1 MWTYMMAAA
10 RGDRVNTM
18 MSTRRRPE
26 TESPKYGYNLSRPMY
41 RTTRFVGPAS
51 SAPACSASC
60 STTTTTTAQ
69 ALSMPAEELEISGG
83 LYAPF
88 QPSAALGGH
97 LIANQTAISLP
108 LGAADGEELQLPQ
121 QLHYPRSNSSWQ
133 QRRQRIAVAELQ
145 AVDNE
150 DDDDDDDDDDDEDE
164 EDEVQA
170 GERKLE
176 PAIAPAEQPKLPAH
190 VNDANYLENGRK
202 LIQEPTSGKRSKPS
216 ALRRTLQALRQ
227 RLTKRSRAKPP
238 DWFLEKFSNTT
249 NTDKIGKTG
258 GGGGGAMDD
267 AALSSEIRGS
277 SALCNRLSVNP
288 TLQSH
293 YRWLAVVSLAVLYNI
308 IFVVGRAVFWEINK
322 NAPAV
327 WYTLDYL
334 CDFIYLLDTL
344 VHMHEGFLDQ
354 GLLVRDAFRLRRHY
368 FHTKGWYLDV
378 LSMLPT
384 DLAYIWWPPETCSSL
399 YLPCPV
405 IVRLN
410 RLLRLPRLWEWF
422 DRTETATGYP
432 NAFRICKVVLAIL
445 VLIHWNACMYFAI
458 SYEIGFS
465 SDSWVY
471 NLNGTRNN
479 TLQRQYIYSF
489 YWSTLTLTTI
499 GETPTPENDVEY
511 LFVVADFLAGVL
523 IFATIVGNIGSM
535 ISNMNV
541 ARVEFQNRMDGVKQY
556 MAFRRV
562 GHELEARVIR
572 WFAYTWSQSGA
583 LDEERVLA
591 ALPDKLKAEIA
602 IQVHMDTLKQVRIFH
617 DTEPGLL
624 EALVLK
630 LKLQVFSPGDYI
642 CRKGDVGKEMYI
654 VKRGKLSVVG
664 DDGITVLA
672 TLGAGSVFGEVSV
685 LEIAG
690 NRTGNR
696 RTANVRSL
704 GYSDLF
710 CLAKRDLWETLADYP
725 EARSTLTQRGCQLLR
740 KDGLL
745 DEQIFADSQRVHDS
759 IEGGIE
765 KLELSVENLN
775 LRLARLLAEYTASQ
789 AKIKQRL
796 AKLELNGHGGCGGGA
811 GGRGEDEPQ
820 IRARSGRLY
829 SLQTKRRP
837 RARLEAAAKCGEA
850 AKQNTL

>member
-18 MSTRRRPE
+18 MSSRRRPE
-26 TESPKYGYNLSRPMY
+26 TESPKYGYNLSTRPMY
-41 RTTRFVGPAS
+41 RTTRLVGPAS
-51 SAPACSASC
+51 SAPAQLQLPCGSHQASMGV
-60 STTTTTTAQ
+60 APPP
-69 ALSMPAEELEISGG
+69 LEEISGG
-83 LYAPF
+83 LFAPF
-88 QPSAALGGH
+88 APTATITVEQAATS
-97 LIANQTAISLP
+97 IPMAV
-108 LGAADGEELQLPQ
+108 DGEVHH
-121 QLHYPRSNSSWQ
+121 LHYPRRSWQ
-133 QRRQRIAVAELQ
+133 RKYGQGNHRRAGGEAE
-145 AVDNE
+145 E
-150 DDDDDDDDDDDEDE
+150 DDEDEDDDDDDDEDDVD
-164 EDEVQA
+164 EDEDEFGAAV
-170 GERKLE
+170 GVDNPEE
-176 PAIAPAEQPKLPAH
+176 AIARADQQQKQHHQPHASDSSY
-190 VNDANYLENGRK
+190 VENGRK
-202 LIQEPTSGKRSKPS
+202 LIQEPNKRSKPS

-227 RLTKRSRAKPP
+227 RLTKRNRPKPP

-249 NTDKIGKTG
+249 NTDKIGK
-258 GGGGGAMDD
+258 D

-277 SALCNRLSVNP
+277 SVLCNRLSVDP

-293 YRWLAVVSLAVLYNI
+293 YRWLAIVSLAVLYNI
-308 IFVVGRAVFWEINK
+308 IFVMGRAVFWEINK
-322 NAPAV
+322 SAPAV

-384 DLAYIWWPPETCSSL
+384 DLAYFWWPPETCSSL

-410 RLLRLPRLWEWF
+410 RLLRINRLWEWF

-710 CLAKRDLWETLADYP
+710 CLAKRDLWETLSDYP

-775 LRLARLLAEYTASQ
+775 MRLARLLAEYTASQ

-796 AKLELNGHGGCGGGA
+796 AKLEMNGGPGTWRLEC
-811 GGRGEDEPQ
+811 EPQ
-820 IRARSGRLY
+820 TRVRSGRLY
-829 SLQTKRRP
+829 SLQPKRRP
-837 RARLEAAAKCGEA
+837 RSRPDATAKIGDA